1 MNSRSTSLLV
11 AALLAAVL
19 LTSPVAFAA
28 DDYSFPV
35 AASEFSLS
43 VGYANIDL
51 GGSSSVIDNESALRI
66 EGLVAFSPLG
76 EQLPQLRLGVD
87 VGVSMILD
95 NTSRTII
102 SNNGT
107 LIFRGS
113 NDVPFWLIEPELRIS
128 WRQTFGDH
136 NQFFIEPG
144 VAGGVAFG
152 FLSLN
157 SDEPGGDSFEESDST
172 VYGRVFLRAG
182 AQVTGGTAGIECSY
196 LSGGRLDFG
205 ADNAAGDLREFY
217 VGVFGALLF

>member
-1 MNSRSTSLLV
+1 MKARCGSKVWLR
-11 AALLAAVL
+11 
-19 LTSPVAFAA
+19 FRRW
-28 DDYSFPV
+28 
-35 AASEFSLS
+35 
-43 VGYANIDL
+43 
-51 GGSSSVIDNESALRI
+51 GSSFRNSASASI
-66 EGLVAFSPLG
+66 
-76 EQLPQLRLGVD
+76 

-157 SDEPGGDSFEESDST
+157 SDEPGGDSFEEKRLHRLRPRLPPRRRAGHRRHGWD
-172 VYGRVFLRAG
+172 RVFIPVRRATRLR
-182 AQVTGGTAGIECSY
+182 
-196 LSGGRLDFG
+196 R
-205 ADNAAGDLREFY
+205 
-217 VGVFGALLF
+217 